1 MCCGARDLDQKEN
14 DEVGIMV
21 VAVLC
26 TARRRVSVF
35 IINE

>member
-14 DEVGIMV
+14 DEVGMMV
-21 VAVLC
+21 A
-26 TARRRVSVF
+26 AAHGWRRASVF